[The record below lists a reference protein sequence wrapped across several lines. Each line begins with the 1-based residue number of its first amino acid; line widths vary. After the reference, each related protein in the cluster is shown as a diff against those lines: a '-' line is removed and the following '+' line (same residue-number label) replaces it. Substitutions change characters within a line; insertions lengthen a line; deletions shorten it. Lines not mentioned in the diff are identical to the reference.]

1 VDQKIEIL
9 RKNGITELW
18 VITLKAKQQ
27 QRVLVEKSDS
37 VAVISEITDTT
48 GGVKRV
54 PALMSIQVGAFR
66 SNNYAE
72 ALRKKMDAML
82 TNPVEIIFEDGYY
95 KVRVTGFT
103 SRLDIE
109 RLLPTLGM
117 MGLRDLWVPPVKVPE
132 PVEKPVIVPADTS
145 KPGAEQPLADTI
157 RNAPVALPEIKP
169 AEKPEEKAEEVPPVS
184 MRIGDF
190 IKKSQALKAQRKIQ
204 KKLGLDSEIT
214 ERWGY
219 YYIIIGGF
227 YTREETYKYYPELA
241 GLGLTNIM
249 ILDTR

>member
-1 VDQKIEIL
+1 VL

-18 VITLKAKQQ
+18 VITMKAKQQ
-27 QRVLVEKSDS
+27 QRILVDKADS
-37 VAVISEITDTT
+37 VAVIRDIVDTT
-48 GGVKRV
+48 GIERI
-54 PALMSIQVGAFR
+54 PALMSIQIGAFR

-95 KVRVTGFT
+95 KVRIEGFT

-117 MGLRDLWVPPVKVPE
+117 MGLRDLWVPPVKAAE
-132 PVEKPVIVPADTS
+132 SVEKPIVPADTI
-145 KPGAEQPLADTI
+145 KPKVEEPPADTI
-157 RNAPVALPEIKP
+157 RNAPVVILEIKP
-169 AEKPEEKAEEVPPVS
+169 EVRPGEKPEEKAEEVPPVS
-184 MRIGDF
+184 MRVGEF
-190 IKKSQALKAQRKIQ
+190 LKKSQALKAQRKIQ
-204 KKLGLDSEIT
+204 KMIGLESEIT

-241 GLGLTNIM
+241 GIGLTRIM
-249 ILDTR
+249 IIDTR